1 MEEYRAQVAQSL
13 PQKRY
18 LKPEE
23 VGALAVFLCRPEAL
37 GHRGPG
43 HHHRHGLAMVRAAGV
58 KAGKS
63 RRGGAASGP
72 ALAFWLEYPSLPA
85 CEIAAL
91 CGYDA
96 VIFDHEHGVMPQA
109 DADRLTLACKRL
121 GLTVYSRVA
130 IGGARRHPACAGFR
144 RRRRDP
150 ARRSPISPMR
160 GR

>member
-1 MEEYRAQVAQSL
+1 
-13 PQKRY
+13 
-18 LKPEE
+18 
-23 VGALAVFLCRPEAL
+23 
-37 GHRGPG
+37 
-43 HHHRHGLAMVRAAGV
+43 MVRAAGV

-109 DADRLTLACKRL
+109 DADRLTHV
-121 GLTVYSRVA
+121 TPFY
-130 IGGARRHPACAGFR
+130 
-144 RRRRDP
+144 
-150 ARRSPISPMR
+150 PIEVV
-160 GR
+160 